1 MNSQKSI
8 GYSPVILLSFK
19 GFVKRQP
26 YSMARLIQKAT
37 TKKQIGAAI
46 ALGMVLLLL
55 ALAPFSTALAIHH
68 DFAAAD
74 HDGHEHSDTDVCQW
88 VQYHTSGSLDLG
100 GPILSV
106 WQAVGQYEVPAQS
119 ILLSA
124 EFSSVGPS
132 RAPPRT

>member
-1 MNSQKSI
+1 
-8 GYSPVILLSFK
+8 
-19 GFVKRQP
+19 
-26 YSMARLIQKAT
+26 MARLIQKAT
-37 TKKQIGAAI
+37 TKMRIGAAV

-106 WQAVGQYEVPAQS
+106 WQAVGQYEVPAQL

-132 RAPPRT
+132 RAPPRP